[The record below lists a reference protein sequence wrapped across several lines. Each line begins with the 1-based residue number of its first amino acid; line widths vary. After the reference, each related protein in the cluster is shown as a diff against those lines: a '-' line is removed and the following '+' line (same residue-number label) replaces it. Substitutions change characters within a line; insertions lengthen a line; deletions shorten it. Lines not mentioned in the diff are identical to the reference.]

1 MDSLNSIEVQ
11 NIRHIGSSCTNL
23 CDKITYY
30 KTLTSD
36 NKITDVLDSICS
48 DLTKVKSDLSGLL

>member
-1 MDSLNSIEVQ
+1 MDSLNAIEVQ
-11 NIRHIGSSCTNL
+11 NIRHASSMSTNL

-36 NKITDVLDSICS
+36 TNITDVLDNICN
-48 DLTKVKSDLSGLL
+48 DLTSLKSDLKQLV

>member
-11 NIRHIGSSCTNL
+11 NIRHLGSYCTNL

-30 KTLTSD
+30 KTITSD
-36 NKITDVLDSICS
+36 TKITDVMDKICS
-48 DLTKVKSDLSGLL
+48 DLSKIKSDLSGLL